1 MWFME
6 TYACFEERTY
16 IAQYS
21 LSVRFDP
28 KMVVVE
34 ISSAFNPLVG
44 CRPVSGLLKQR

>member
-28 KMVVVE
+28 KMVVVK
-34 ISSAFNPLVG
+34 ILSAFNPLVG
-44 CRPVSGLLKQR
+44 GRPVRGC